1 MTKQMAAKQ
10 ANVVKY
16 DPMTSANFPQ
26 HISAKLNFIKKE
38 LKTVYYRL
46 KKTFN

>member
-46 KKTFN
+46 KKNV

>member
-16 DPMTSANFPQ
+16 DPMASANFPQ
-26 HISAKLNFIKKE
+26 HISAKLNFNRK
-38 LKTVYYRL
+38 Y
-46 KKTFN
+46 